1 MTFAVNLA
9 HWDFNLPW
17 TPQEARNFINRGGIF
32 VTLLLK
38 LSQLIDWLTERVGK
52 GAFWLVLIMTIISA
66 GNAVVRFVFN
76 YSSNGLL
83 EIQWYLFA
91 AIFLLCSPY
100 TLQKNEHVRI
110 DVLSGKLSPR
120 GLAVIDIIGS
130 LFFLL
135 PMVVMVLYLSLPLIV
150 ESIKINEMSAN
161 AGGLIRWPVKILLP
175 IGFSLLALQ
184 GVSELIKR
192 IAFLAGRIDDP
203 NQKDKGPSAEEEL
216 AAAIAAAKAKEAK

>member
-1 MTFAVNLA
+1 M
-9 HWDFNLPW
+9 
-17 TPQEARNFINRGGIF
+17 
-32 VTLLLK
+32 TLLLK
-38 LSQLIDWLTERVGK
+38 LSQLIDWLNERVGK
-52 GAFWLVLIMTIISA
+52 GAFWLVLIMTLISA
-66 GNAVVRFVFN
+66 GNAVVRFAFN

-91 AIFLLCSPY
+91 AVFLLCSPY

-120 GLAVIDIIGS
+120 GLAVIDIIGT

-135 PMVVMVLYLSLPLIV
+135 PMVVAVLWLSLPLV
-150 ESIKINEMSAN
+150 AESYKINEHSAN

-175 IGFSLLALQ
+175 IGFTLLALQ

-192 IAFLAGRIDDP
+192 IAFLAGMIDDP
-203 NQKDKGPSAEEEL
+203 NDKKKGPTPEEEL
-216 AAAIAAAKAKEAK
+216 AAAIAAAKALEAK

>member
-1 MTFAVNLA
+1 
-9 HWDFNLPW
+9 
-17 TPQEARNFINRGGIF
+17 

-52 GAFWLVLIMTIISA
+52 GAFWLVLIMTLISA
-66 GNAVVRFVFN
+66 GNAVVRFIFN

-91 AIFLLCSPY
+91 AVFLLCSPY

-120 GLAVIDIIGS
+120 GLAVIDIIGT

-135 PMVVMVLYLSLPLIV
+135 PMVVLVLWLSLPLV
-150 ESIKINEMSAN
+150 ADSYKINEMSAN

-175 IGFSLLALQ
+175 IGFTLLALQ
-184 GVSELIKR
+184 GISELIKR
-192 IAFLAGRIDDP
+192 IAFLAGMIDDP
-203 NQKDKGPSAEEEL
+203 NSKEKGPTPEEEL
-216 AAAIAAAKAKEAK
+216 AAAIAAAKVQEAK

>member
-1 MTFAVNLA
+1 
-9 HWDFNLPW
+9 
-17 TPQEARNFINRGGIF
+17 

-52 GAFWLVLIMTIISA
+52 GAFWLILIMTLISA
-66 GNAVVRFVFN
+66 GNAVVRFAFN

-91 AIFLLCSPY
+91 AVFLLCSPY

-120 GLAVIDIIGS
+120 GLAVIDIIGT

-135 PMVVMVLYLSLPLIV
+135 PMVIVILWLSLPLIA
-150 ESIKINEMSAN
+150 ESYKINEMSAN

-175 IGFSLLALQ
+175 IGFTLLALQ

-192 IAFLAGRIDDP
+192 IAFLAGMIDDP
-203 NQKDKGPSAEEEL
+203 NNKEKGPTPEEEL
-216 AAAIAAAKAKEAK
+216 AAAIAAAKAQEAK

>member
-1 MTFAVNLA
+1 
-9 HWDFNLPW
+9 
-17 TPQEARNFINRGGIF
+17 

-38 LSQLIDWLTERVGK
+38 LSQLIDWLNERVAK
-52 GAFWLVLIMTIISA
+52 GAFWLVLVMTIICA
-66 GNAVVRFVFN
+66 ANASYRFIFN
-76 YSSNGLL
+76 DSSNGLL

-91 AIFLLCSPY
+91 AVFLLCSPY

-120 GLAVIDIIGS
+120 GLAIIDIIGS

-135 PMVVMVLYLSLPLIV
+135 PMVITVLWLSLPLV
-150 ESIKINEMSAN
+150 AESIKIQEMSSN
-161 AGGLIRWPVKILLP
+161 AGGLIRWPVKMLLP
-175 IGFSLLALQ
+175 VGFTLLALQ
-184 GVSELIKR
+184 GISELIKR

-203 NQKDKGPSAEEEL
+203 NRKDKGPTAEEEL

>member
-1 MTFAVNLA
+1 M
-9 HWDFNLPW
+9 
-17 TPQEARNFINRGGIF
+17 
-32 VTLLLK
+32 TLLLK
-38 LSQLIDWLTERVGK
+38 LSQLIDLISERVGK

-66 GNAVVRFVFN
+66 GNAVVRFIFN

-120 GLAVIDIIGS
+120 GLAIIDIIGT
-130 LFFLL
+130 LFFML
-135 PMVVMVLYLSLPLIV
+135 PMVVLVLYLSLPLVID
-150 ESIKINEMSAN
+150 SYHINEMSAN
-161 AGGLIRWPVKILLP
+161 AGGLIRWPVKVLLP
-175 IGFSLLALQ
+175 IGFTLLALQ
-184 GVSELIKR
+184 GISELIKR
-192 IAFLAGRIDDP
+192 IAFLAGLISDP
-203 NQKDKGPSAEEEL
+203 NSKDKGPSAEEEL

>member
-1 MTFAVNLA
+1 
-9 HWDFNLPW
+9 
-17 TPQEARNFINRGGIF
+17 

-38 LSQLIDWLTERVGK
+38 LSQLIDWLVERVGK
-52 GAFWLVLIMTIISA
+52 GAFWLVLIMTVISA
-66 GNAVVRFVFN
+66 GNAVIRFAFN

-91 AIFLLCSPY
+91 AVFLLCSPY

-120 GLAVIDIIGS
+120 GLAVIDIIGT

-135 PMVVMVLYLSLPLIV
+135 PMVVVVLWLSLPLV
-150 ESIKINEMSAN
+150 AESYRINEMSAN
-161 AGGLIRWPVKILLP
+161 AGGLIRWPVKLLLP
-175 IGFSLLALQ
+175 VGFTLLALQ

-192 IAFLAGRIDDP
+192 IAFLQGLIADP
-203 NQKDKGPSAEEEL
+203 NAKDKGPSAEEEL

>member
-1 MTFAVNLA
+1 M
-9 HWDFNLPW
+9 
-17 TPQEARNFINRGGIF
+17 
-32 VTLLLK
+32 TLLLK

-52 GAFWLVLIMTIISA
+52 GAFWLVLIMTLISA
-66 GNAVVRFVFN
+66 GNASYRFVFN
-76 YSSNGLL
+76 DSSNGML

-91 AIFLLCSPY
+91 AVFLLCAPY

-120 GLAVIDIIGS
+120 GLAVIDIIGT

-135 PMVVMVLYLSLPLIV
+135 PMVVLVLWLSLPLV
-150 ESIKINEMSAN
+150 AESYKINEHSAN

-175 IGFSLLALQ
+175 IGFALLALQ

-192 IAFLAGRIDDP
+192 IAFLAGMIDDP
-203 NQKDKGPSAEEEL
+203 NAKEKAPTPEEEL

>member
-1 MTFAVNLA
+1 
-9 HWDFNLPW
+9 
-17 TPQEARNFINRGGIF
+17 

-52 GAFWLVLIMTIISA
+52 GAFWLVLIMTLISA
-66 GNAVVRFVFN
+66 GNAVVRFIFN

-91 AIFLLCSPY
+91 AVFLLCSPY

-120 GLAVIDIIGS
+120 GLAVIDIIGT

-135 PMVVMVLYLSLPLIV
+135 PMVIVVLWLSLPLV
-150 ESIKINEMSAN
+150 AESYKINEMSAN
-161 AGGLIRWPVKILLP
+161 AGGLIRWPVKLLLP
-175 IGFSLLALQ
+175 IGFTLLALQ
-184 GVSELIKR
+184 GISELIKR
-192 IAFLAGRIDDP
+192 IAFLAGMIDDP
-203 NQKDKGPSAEEEL
+203 NSKEKGPTPEEEL
-216 AAAIAAAKAKEAK
+216 AAAIAAAKAQEAK

>member
-1 MTFAVNLA
+1 
-9 HWDFNLPW
+9 
-17 TPQEARNFINRGGIF
+17 

-38 LSQLIDWLTERVGK
+38 LSQLIDWLNERVARS
-52 GAFWLVLIMTIISA
+52 AFWLVLLMTIICA
-66 GNAVVRFVFN
+66 GNASFRFIFN
-76 YSSNGLL
+76 DSSNGLL

-91 AIFLLCSPY
+91 AVFLLCSPY

-120 GLAVIDIIGS
+120 GLAVIDIIGTV
-130 LFFLL
+130 FFLL
-135 PMVVMVLYLSLPLIV
+135 PMVVTVLWLSLPLV
-150 ESIKINEMSAN
+150 AESYKIQEMSSN

-175 IGFSLLALQ
+175 IGFTLLSLQ

-192 IAFLAGRIDDP
+192 IAFLAGMIDDP
-203 NQKDKGPSAEEEL
+203 NQKDKGPTAEEEL

>member
-1 MTFAVNLA
+1 
-9 HWDFNLPW
+9 
-17 TPQEARNFINRGGIF
+17 

-52 GAFWLVLIMTIISA
+52 GAFWLVLIMTLISA
-66 GNAVVRFVFN
+66 GNAVVRFIFN

-83 EIQWYLFA
+83 EVQWYLFA
-91 AIFLLCSPY
+91 AVFLLCSPY

-120 GLAVIDIIGS
+120 GLAVIDIIGT
-130 LFFLL
+130 LLFLL
-135 PMVVMVLYLSLPLIV
+135 PMVIVVLWLSLPLV
-150 ESIKINEMSAN
+150 AESYKINEMSAN

-175 IGFSLLALQ
+175 IGFTLLALQ

-192 IAFLAGRIDDP
+192 IAFLAGMIDDP
-203 NQKDKGPSAEEEL
+203 NNKEKGPTPEEEL
-216 AAAIAAAKAKEAK
+216 AAAIAAAKAQGAK